1 MLYPLSIC
9 ISSIFQS
16 CSLSYCVFVRL
27 FLKAFLDTM
36 IPFLLCMFGRIFL
49 NISGEGHVPIQISM
63 VLMVVLSHPLSWFV
77 MLFAFKLFQNMTVY
91 HHWLIVFFV
100 DIGLN
105 YFLAHVSDFF
115 KSFNKTIY

>member
-1 MLYPLSIC
+1 
-9 ISSIFQS
+9 
-16 CSLSYCVFVRL
+16 
-27 FLKAFLDTM
+27 
-36 IPFLLCMFGRIFL
+36 MFGRIFL

-77 MLFAFKLFQNMTVY
+77 ILFAFKLFLNMTIY
-91 HHWLIVFFV
+91 HYWLIVFFV

-115 KSFNKTIY
+115 